1 MKTRNGTPFR
11 LYASDGIA
19 PHVRHGAVLRPEG
32 WLAFEWTFEGF
43 VNDDKTPH
51 DYDISHEIESV
62 RGRLLGA
69 RFTGVN

>member
-32 WLAFEWTFEGF
+32 WLAFEWTLEGF
-43 VNDDKTPH
+43 VNDDRTPH
-51 DYDISHEIESV
+51 DYDIDEFM
-62 RGRLLGA
+62 GA
-69 RFTGVN
+69 FNSAVQKIFDQAVN